1 MKIFARNSVPQ
12 SSYPFAFQ
20 SQGDNPAPIVPA
32 SSSSGGGGFMKV
44 LFGALKALRVIG

>member
-12 SSYPFAFQ
+12 GGYPFAFQ
-20 SQGDNPAPIVPA
+20 STEAPPPVVA
-32 SSSSGGGGFMKV
+32 AGSSSGGGGFLKV

>member
-20 SQGDNPAPIVPA
+20 STGGGGEPVVPA
-32 SSSSGGGGFMKV
+32 GSSAGGGGFLKV